1 MVNFIAVL
9 WAFSVT
15 HVIEQDSW
23 KILVFKTVFY
33 FTGILAP
40 YSALSVFIPLKFAWY
55 PFAAICVITT
65 LVKCYNMLKANLKL
79 AYEKVA
85 HAARWVLSHV
95 TKEETKEETTSDAL
109 PDASNKV

>member
-1 MVNFIAVL
+1 MVNFIAAL
-9 WAFSVT
+9 WACSVT
-15 HVIEQDSW
+15 RVIEQDSW
-23 KILVFKTVFY
+23 EFLVFKTVFY

-85 HAARWVLSHV
+85 HATSWVLSHV
-95 TKEETKEETTSDAL
+95 TKEGTTGDAL
-109 PDASNKV
+109 PDDAASTNV